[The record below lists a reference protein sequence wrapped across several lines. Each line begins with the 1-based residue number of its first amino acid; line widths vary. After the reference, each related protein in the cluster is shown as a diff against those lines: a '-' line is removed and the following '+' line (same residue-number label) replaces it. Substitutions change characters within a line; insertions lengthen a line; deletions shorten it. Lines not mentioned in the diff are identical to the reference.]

1 MTNKTN
7 SNGKRT
13 DSGSRVIKASPQSIY
28 QAFLDPEAV
37 VSWRPPAGM
46 KAQIFKFE
54 PWEGGAFR
62 MSFSYTDT
70 SNSTAG
76 KTSGNEDVFQ
86 GHFRELRPNVRIV
99 EEVEFESDDPAFAGT
114 MQVITSLEPV
124 AECTKV
130 TFTCENVPMGIS
142 AEDHEEGIAS
152 SLENLANFT
161 ERS

>member
-37 VSWRPPAGM
+37 VSWRPPTGM
-46 KAQIFKFE
+46 KAQILKFE

-70 SNSTAG
+70 NTLG
-76 KTSGNEDVFQ
+76 KTTGNEDVFE
-86 GHFRELRPNVRIV
+86 GHFRELTPNVRIV
-99 EEVEFESDDPAFAGT
+99 EEVEFESDDPSFAGT
-114 MQVITSLEPV
+114 MRVITSLEPV
-124 AECTKV
+124 AEGTKV
-130 TFTCENVPMGIS
+130 TFTCENVPTGIK
-142 AEDHEEGIAS
+142 AEDHGQGIAS
-152 SLENLANFT
+152 SLQNLANFT
-161 ERS
+161 EKSQ